1 MIKVIVSVRDSKSG
15 YLDSRSC
22 ESVEV
27 AVRDFKTL
35 FAPGE
40 LSMLAMYP
48 GDFSLVKL
56 GEFDTSTGVIIPSVS
71 PECLCT
77 GFDAA
82 DYWQYQNEKQNVKE
96 AQ

>member
-1 MIKVIVSVRDSKSG
+1 MIKVIVSVRDSKAG
-15 YLDSRSC
+15 YLDCRSC
-22 ESVEV
+22 DSAEG
-27 AVRDFKTL
+27 AIRDFKAL

-40 LSMLAMYP
+40 RSMLSMYP

-56 GEFDTSTGVIIPSVS
+56 GEFDASTGIVFPSTS

-82 DYWQYQNEKQNVKE
+82 DYWQYQVEKQMEKE
-96 AQ
+96 DK

>member
-22 ESVEV
+22 DSAEA
-27 AVRDFKTL
+27 AVRDFRTL

-40 LSMLAMYP
+40 RSMLAMYP

-56 GEFDTSTGVIIPSVS
+56 GEFDTSTGVIFPSVS

-82 DYWQYQNEKQNVKE
+82 DYWQYQTEKQNVKE
-96 AQ
+96 AE